1 MPQDGRGSADGGPRR
16 KTILLPGGDRSLK
29 SFIAAESPVPVDV
42 VSNPAAPLCEYDLAV
57 LVVESVEPAL
67 RAAVTRVLT
76 DDVPY
81 VVLVRR
87 DVWSAASSAMRK
99 LLDEVQRDPRRK
111 LIRFWRDR
119 DDLERTLCEDV
130 FTLDD
135 EALVSQSLR
144 DGAFVDVGSPFEQ
157 TWTIENTGF
166 CIWEGRVL
174 RELASEHLVTERDT
188 RADPAHGAGPAR
200 RRHGA
205 LHRAGRAAQLPVGV
219 ADDPRRRAARLS
231 LGARVALPG
240 ARRLLAATRP
250 RPAGPG

>member
-1 MPQDGRGSADGGPRR
+1 VSAAPAEGGGNGKDEARR
-16 KTILLPGGDRSLK
+16 KTILLPGADRALK
-29 SFIAAESPVPVDV
+29 SFLAAESPVPVEV

-76 DDVPY
+76 DDVSY

-119 DDLERTLCEDV
+119 DDLERTLREDV

-135 EALVSQSLR
+135 ETLVSQSLR
-144 DGAFVDVGSPFEQ
+144 DGAFVEVGTAFEQ

-166 CIWEGRVL
+166 RVWEGRSL
-174 RELASEHLVTERDT
+174 RELASEHLVAEGSTVAVARTE
-188 RADPAHGAGPAR
+188 PGE
-200 RRHGA
+200 
-205 LHRAGRAAQLPVGV
+205 
-219 ADDPRRRAARLS
+219 
-231 LGARVALPG
+231 RVAVTVRFTAPPEPLSCRSVWQIVEADGRLAFPWAPG
-240 ARRLLAATRP
+240 LRCQVLAVY
-250 RPAGPG
+250 